1 MATLIPCL
9 ILGERVMKTKHSQG
23 NKGWGR
29 PKWKGLGDS
38 VGVPFLFFFIFF
50 YIYIFFLQKTDE
62 CIILE

>member
-9 ILGERVMKTKHSQG
+9 ILGERVMKMKHSQG

-38 VGVPFLFFFIFF
+38 VGVPFLFFYFFNIFIFF
-50 YIYIFFLQKTDE
+50 FSRRLMNA
-62 CIILE
+62 